1 MTGAARLS
9 RGVRPA
15 WRAAGKES
23 PGASCAFWAA
33 SLGRQSG
40 AISHLAQRREVKPTA
55 SISLKKKKKKK
66 ENESPGYTPPPE
78 AWGSPQLRFPGTCVP
93 ERWCPGQDSRTSQKN
108 QQALPGGGPCT
119 EDSVPLP
126 RF

>member
-55 SISLKKKKKKK
+55 SISLKKKEK
-66 ENESPGYTPPPE
+66 ERKRKSRLHASSRSLGQSP
-78 AWGSPQLRFPGTCVP
+78 A
-93 ERWCPGQDSRTSQKN
+93 
-108 QQALPGGGPCT
+108 AI
-119 EDSVPLP
+119 P
-126 RF
+126 RHLCS